1 MLISL
6 DEINK
11 SIIKKGWEYSNKK
24 LVKSFQFNDFSN
36 SINFVNQIANISESM
51 NHHPEITI
59 KKSNVK
65 IKITSIDFNG
75 VTTKC
80 INLAMKVDSIRLTS

>member
-11 SIIKKGWEYSNKK
+11 SIIKKGWQYSNKK
-24 LVKSFQFNDFSN
+24 LVKSFEFNDFSN
-36 SINFVNQIANISESM
+36 SIVFVNQVANISESM

-59 KKSNVK
+59 KQSNVT

-80 INLAMKVDSIRLTS
+80 INLAMKVDSIKPTN